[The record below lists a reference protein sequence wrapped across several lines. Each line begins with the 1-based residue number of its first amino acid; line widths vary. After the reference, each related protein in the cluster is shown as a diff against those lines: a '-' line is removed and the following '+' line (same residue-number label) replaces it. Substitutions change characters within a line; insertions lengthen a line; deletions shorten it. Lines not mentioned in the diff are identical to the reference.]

1 MTEGIVDFRLPAY
14 FGVFFPFTHTIVKF
28 SAIKSWKKEELFM
41 VGDSGNK
48 DDNDVTAGDII
59 TVCQPT
65 QQKRALPGLPRCL
78 GRSSREKREPK
89 D

>member
-1 MTEGIVDFRLPAY
+1 
-14 FGVFFPFTHTIVKF
+14 
-28 SAIKSWKKEELFM
+28 M

-48 DDNDVTAGDII
+48 DDNDVMAGDII
-59 TVCQPT
+59 TVCQPA
-65 QQKRALPGLPRCL
+65 QQKKALPGLPRCL